1 MSTATVI
8 ALANQK
14 GGQGKTTSTLALGTA
29 LADRGHRVLL
39 VDLDPQA
46 SLTIASGL
54 DPEALP
60 ATLYDALTYY
70 LKESEPYPAGDLIQS
85 LGPTLGLLPTSIDL
99 AAAEIELLNA
109 VRREYALR
117 GLLKPGL
124 DAYDVVLIDCPPSL
138 SLLTLNAL
146 TAADEVLIPL
156 VPEFLAVRGMGYLLN
171 TIARVRKSEL
181 NATLGLAGYVLT
193 MVDERTNHGREMA
206 TAVQARLDG
215 QIPFLGRVK
224 RSVKASEASAQGV
237 SVMHY
242 AARSDLALAYDE
254 IATALA
260 ARWSLPAPMLA
271 VQSATEATHA

>member
-1 MSTATVI
+1 
-8 ALANQK
+8 L
-14 GGQGKTTSTLALGTA
+14 
-29 LADRGHRVLL
+29 
-39 VDLDPQA
+39 
-46 SLTIASGL
+46 
-54 DPEALP
+54 
-60 ATLYDALTYY
+60 
-70 LKESEPYPAGDLIQS
+70 
-85 LGPTLGLLPTSIDL
+85 
-99 AAAEIELLNA
+99 
-109 VRREYALR
+109 
-117 GLLKPGL
+117 
-124 DAYDVVLIDCPPSL
+124 PPSL

-146 TAADEVLIPL
+146 TAADDVLIPL

-206 TAVQARLDG
+206 AAVQARLDG

-224 RSVKASEASAQGV
+224 RSVKASEASAQGI

-260 ARWSLPAPMLA
+260 ARWCLSVPPLTGQP
-271 VQSATEATHA
+271 ATEATHA

>member
-1 MSTATVI
+1 MNKTI
-8 ALANQK
+8 AIANQK

-46 SLTIASGL
+46 SLTIAGGL
-54 DPEALP
+54 DPDELP
-60 ATLYDALTYY
+60 ATLYDAFTYY
-70 LKESEPYPAGDLIQS
+70 LKESEPYPVADLTHA
-85 LGPTLGLLPTSIDL
+85 LGPTLDLLPTSIDL

-117 GLLKPGL
+117 GLLKAAR

-146 TAADEVLIPL
+146 TAADEVLIPV
-156 VPEFLAVRGMGYLLN
+156 VPEFLAVRGMGYLL
-171 TIARVRKSEL
+171 TTVARVRKSEL
-181 NATLGLAGYVLT
+181 NPTLGLAGYVLT
-193 MVDERTNHGREMA
+193 MVDDRTTHGREMA

-215 QIPFLGRVK
+215 QVPFLGRVK
-224 RSVKASEASAQGV
+224 RSVKASEASARGV
-237 SVMHY
+237 SLMHY
-242 AARSDLALAYDE
+242 AAQSDLALAYGE

-260 ARWSLPAPMLA
+260 GGWSLPVVAATPT
-271 VQSATEATHA
+271 QPTEAAHAQR